1 MFVFVLEITSILG
14 NIRKNYYNQSNSIWL
29 KYAPNLLL
37 AAWDFVSDPTEKFTE
52 FSVKANSA
60 FHLSGVGK

>member
-14 NIRKNYYNQSNSIWL
+14 NIRKNYYNQSNSML

-37 AAWDFVSDPTEKFTE
+37 AAWDFVSDPTKKFTE

-60 FHLSGVGK
+60 FHPSGVGK